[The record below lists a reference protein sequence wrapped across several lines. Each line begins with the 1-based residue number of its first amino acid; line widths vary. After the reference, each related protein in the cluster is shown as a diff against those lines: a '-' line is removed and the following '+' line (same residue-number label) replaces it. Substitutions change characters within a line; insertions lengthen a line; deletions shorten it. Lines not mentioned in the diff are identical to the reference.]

1 MSNTKI
7 SRRSKIHLRIRK
19 KVSGT
24 PERPRLAV
32 YRSNLHIYAQ
42 LIDDLSGKTIMSVS
56 SKDESIINTNVNK
69 VEKSKLVGSLLAK
82 KAIEKGQLNV
92 ESNSD
97 ARFMN
102 AKITDSKV
110 VPILYGKYKTDLF
123 VFINHIHY

>member
-1 MSNTKI
+1 
-7 SRRSKIHLRIRK
+7 LRIRK

-82 KAIEKGQLNV
+82 KAIEKGIKSISFDRGGYLYHGRVKALADGARGNV
-92 ESNSD
+92 SEDGVNELLQ
-97 ARFMN
+97 F
-102 AKITDSKV
+102 
-110 VPILYGKYKTDLF
+110 
-123 VFINHIHY
+123 

>member
-42 LIDDLSGKTIMSVS
+42 LIDDLSGKTLMSVS
-56 SKDESIINTNVNK
+56 SKDESIINTKVNK

-82 KAIEKGQLNV
+82 KAIEKGIKSISFDRGGYLYHGRVKALADGARGNV
-92 ESNSD
+92 SEDGVNELLQ
-97 ARFMN
+97 F
-102 AKITDSKV
+102 
-110 VPILYGKYKTDLF
+110 
-123 VFINHIHY
+123 